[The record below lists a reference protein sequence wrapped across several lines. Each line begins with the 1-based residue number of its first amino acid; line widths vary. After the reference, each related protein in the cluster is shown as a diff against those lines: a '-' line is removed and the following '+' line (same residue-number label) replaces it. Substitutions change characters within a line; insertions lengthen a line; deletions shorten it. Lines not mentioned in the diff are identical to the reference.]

1 MFGGYKYSH
10 YTCIVKQNKRT
21 MQTQLININGKE
33 ELVLSGVGTKRE
45 ALKYGVE
52 IEKGKKAICVC
63 FELNGVNVVSYG
75 HTVNEAIENAL
86 TK

>member
-1 MFGGYKYSH
+1 MFGVYKYSP

-33 ELVLSGVGTKRE
+33 ELVLSMVGTKAE

-52 IEKGKKAICVC
+52 IEKGKKAICAC
-63 FELNGVNVVSYG
+63 FELNGVDVVSYG
-75 HTVNEAIENAL
+75 HTVKEAIENAL